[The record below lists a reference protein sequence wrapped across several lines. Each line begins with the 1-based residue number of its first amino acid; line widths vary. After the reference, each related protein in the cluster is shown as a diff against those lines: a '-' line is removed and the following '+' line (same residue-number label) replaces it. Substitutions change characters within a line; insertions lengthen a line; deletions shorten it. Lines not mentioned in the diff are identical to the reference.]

1 MVNPKEIKI
10 SFVRK
15 RSAKQIVLAWFKSP
29 SKLTADQIKQ
39 IKVDL
44 KDFSGERSGSLADA
58 IKEVRKKKV
67 WGFCRHSKGQHNIT
81 FWVHKDASIQTI
93 AHILA
98 HEIAHAAGN
107 KSEDTAN
114 KHGAITSFTVD
125 LIMKFFR
132 RRLSR
137 EIRN

>member
-1 MVNPKEIKI
+1 MDIKV

-15 RSAKQIVLAWFKSP
+15 RSAKQIVLAWFKLS
-29 SKLTADQIKQ
+29 SKLTAEQIKHK
-39 IKVDL
+39 IVPLNAFTK
-44 KDFSGERSGSLADA
+44 KSSGSLSQA
-58 IKEVRKKKV
+58 IKEVRRKKF
-67 WGFCRHSKGQHNIT
+67 WGFCRHLKGQHEIT
-81 FWVHKDASIQTI
+81 FWVHKDATIQEIT
-93 AHILA
+93 HLLA

-114 KHGAITSFTVD
+114 KHGAITSFTLD